1 MSSRSEPRTLL
12 ATADL
17 LTSARSLLNALFMAA
32 GSLGDREEAD
42 AFQQVIDVA
51 SNRLSDALTI
61 VEDLRN
67 GGAE

>member
-1 MSSRSEPRTLL
+1 MNSRPEPCTLL

-17 LTSARSLLNALFMAA
+17 LTSAKSLLNALFMAA
-32 GSLGDREEAD
+32 GSLGDRDEAD

-61 VEDLRN
+61 VETIRN
-67 GGAE
+67 GGTE